1 MDTKN
6 KHLMIEN
13 LSLNSRCGLVFTSR
27 SIINMSLTYR
37 LISNC
42 VVEKE
47 EIKSFIAFL
56 RFSNNP
62 GEF

>member
-6 KHLMIEN
+6 KYLMIEN
-13 LSLNSRCGLVFTSR
+13 LSLNSRCELVSMSR
-27 SIINMSLTYR
+27 SIINMSLTYCP
-37 LISNC
+37 ISNC

-47 EIKSFIAFL
+47 ETKSFIAFL